1 MPTYL
6 VERHL
11 PGFTPGQLPAAAG
24 AAKRASAELTEQG
37 MPVRYLRSAFVPGE
51 EKCICLFEATS
62 PEHVQQANKRAG
74 LPFERIVDATAITAD
89 DV

>member
-6 VERHL
+6 VERNL
-11 PGFTPGQLPAAAG
+11 PGFTADQLPAAAS
-24 AAKRASAELTEQG
+24 AAKRASAELTEDG

-51 EKCICLFEATS
+51 EKCMCLFEAAS
-62 PEHVQQANKRAG
+62 PEQVQQANERAG
-74 LPFERIVDATAITAD
+74 LPFVRIVDAAAITTD